1 MIKKISKKDQKD
13 WKNFLDSRETIENKD
28 ITIEENKNI
37 DCRSIDLHGLT
48 LENANEIISNFISE
62 CYLNNINN
70 IKVITGKGSRS
81 KNKEDPYLS
90 IDLSILKYS
99 VPDYIKNNFELMKKI
114 KKLDL
119 DSVNDINKGSFDIV
133 LKKNYKI
140 NLERSVSLTISPRL
154 FLTYFASIFIFS
166 PPLSVAVKLI
176 SSRTLSII
184 VCSLLAP
191 IFSTF
196 EFTS

>member
-13 WKNFLDSRETIENKD
+13 WKNFLDSGETIENKD
-28 ITIEENKNI
+28 ITIIENKNI

-90 IDLSILKYS
+90 TDLSILKYS
-99 VPDYIKNNFELMKKI
+99 VPNYIKNDYELMKKI
-114 KKLDL
+114 KKLDF
-119 DSVNDINKGSFDIV
+119 DSVNDISQGSFDI
-133 LKKNYKI
+133 L
-140 NLERSVSLTISPRL
+140 L
-154 FLTYFASIFIFS
+154 IFF
-166 PPLSVAVKLI
+166 I
-176 SSRTLSII
+176 SS
-184 VCSLLAP
+184 
-191 IFSTF
+191 
-196 EFTS
+196 